1 MRFFIYLIVYFAVTV
16 LGELWLEKMLNIKK
30 GKDNSYKLEKALNW
44 IETILLLLF
53 IAIMSFTQRFQFH
66 LFLYLGIF
74 VLGFRTVLE
83 LIFNKNKHQYILSLY
98 SLGTY
103 VIFVLICISLN
114 II

>member
-16 LGELWLEKMLNIKK
+16 LGELWLGKMLNIKK
-30 GKDNSYKLEKALNW
+30 GKDNSYKIEKALNW

-74 VLGFRTVLE
+74 VLVFRTVLE